1 MIRKWCMCGL
11 RARLIASLV
20 RNGKPKQSIQL
31 LVPARRQQPPT
42 DRRAAGVGTLPGCVA
57 RVTRNARLL
66 LLGHMP
72 DHNVV
77 MRHVHS
83 GVTPIEI
90 EGDVV
95 DWSGE
100 RRRLQ
105 WLVIVDVFLSGPYT
119 RSPLSDPCDR
129 STGRAPA
136 AMYRV

>member
-1 MIRKWCMCGL
+1 MTRKACMCGP

-20 RNGKPKQSIQL
+20 RNGKPKQRIQL
-31 LVPARRQQPPT
+31 LVPARRQQSPT
-42 DRRAAGVGTLPGCVA
+42 DRRAAVVRMLPGCVA

-83 GVTPIEI
+83 GVTRIEV

-95 DWSGE
+95 DSSGE
-100 RRRLQ
+100 PRRLQ
-105 WLVIVDVFLSGPYT
+105 
-119 RSPLSDPCDR
+119 
-129 STGRAPA
+129 
-136 AMYRV
+136 